1 VLAVAIT
8 LLVLDLHVDAGERL
22 SLLHQLDRQWP
33 SLVGYVLSFS
43 CSASSG
49 LITALC

>member
-22 SLLHQLDRQWP
+22 SLHQLARQWP